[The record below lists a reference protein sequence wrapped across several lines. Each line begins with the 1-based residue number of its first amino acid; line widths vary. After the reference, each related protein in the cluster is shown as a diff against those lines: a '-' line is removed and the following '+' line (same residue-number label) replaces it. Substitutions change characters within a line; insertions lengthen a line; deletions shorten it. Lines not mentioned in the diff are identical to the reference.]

1 MTSINATE
9 LSVQRMPALVDAGR
23 ELRLPVSQAL
33 PFPQLSDAD
42 KLDALLEW
50 GNQSNSYFHLQ
61 DGISHLA

>member
-42 KLDALLEW
+42 KLDALLSGE
-50 GNQSNSYFHLQ
+50 
-61 DGISHLA
+61 ISRTPISIFKMGSRILA